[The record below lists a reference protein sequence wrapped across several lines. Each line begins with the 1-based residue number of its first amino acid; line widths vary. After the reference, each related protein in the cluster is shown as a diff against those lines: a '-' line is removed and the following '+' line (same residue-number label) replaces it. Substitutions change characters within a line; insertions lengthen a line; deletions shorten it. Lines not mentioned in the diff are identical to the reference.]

1 MPKIFRAFFNFF
13 QFAIQYVRFSER
25 RALIEYYLARYRFF
39 WKKKKPSS
47 EKYPFVIHD
56 PFELFGDEIGGFEK
70 LYLVGDNWVDNRDK
84 PIIVVAGCTDW
95 KFGFI
100 ADYLPEFRTAFG
112 SRKFVGL
119 RMIKALWRLS
129 VKPEVVVIWGYT
141 ESFWLRMYLNLRN
154 IPIWRMED
162 AFIRSASLGATHST
176 PYSLVIDKTGLYYNG
191 QKPSDIENLLSHYD
205 FNKNNSF
212 MADAQKILDYV
223 LKQEITKYNP
233 PIICHDNTLK
243 VKKRIL
249 VVGQV
254 DNDSSLRFGNPDK
267 WTMEDMV
274 RLAKRENPTAEI
286 LYRPHPEV
294 YEGYQK
300 SKLKKEN
307 IENYAKVI
315 SPDEHIIELIN
326 RVDHVYTLTSLTGL
340 DALLRGKS
348 ITVLGTPFYAG
359 WGLTDDRCKF
369 KRRHRKLSLLE
380 LFAATYILY
389 PEYLAEKIEGDKV
402 DAILTTIYKIKGDI
416 LEVIYGNT
424 IGIKGDNL
432 SYDQDYKLLCSLKN
446 IENASN
452 EEIKNILIF
461 FKKYDVEDYLL
472 YTFFGLLAQPKR
484 IGFLESIIDIIEY
497 DVYLDF
503 INSIKDEIDIN
514 QRNQLVVKLLVN
526 ATDKNDKN
534 EVEFLFA
541 ETSVAIRSNF
551 QAEIVRD
558 REDAEE
564 IENIEEHKETEE
576 QVAEKIKSSMNI
588 LRLNEFKTQVE
599 YVDYDNA
606 LTTLKKILSTNKQDY
621 ISLLNQG
628 SNLLYEKFEFKKAK
642 GLALF
647 SMMLDINKNNRKA
660 LTKYI
665 ESEYVL
671 NQYQLNASSLEWIFL
686 SIKTNPELI
695 SKYRVMLGREDNLFR
710 LLTNGAYLDK
720 EQSISK
726 MMGYIEDGNY
736 EKAHKLFMQLYDKP
750 GIRHDKLVKVYT
762 DFLHAEGKTGEAI
775 SILNLYRKHNG
786 SEFILRQLIRFYQ
799 FVGQFDKAEAIYQEC
814 IYKKFELNSTI
825 YMPILLSKGEYSRGY
840 EQYINENFTQKLKY
854 LLGEKFRVAE
864 KETEINYVDKSL
876 ILAVYGPGDEIRFAS
891 IYSDLARKFLEKKYT
906 ISCDSR
912 LYSLFKRSYP
922 DIDFLPIERTR
933 NLNSTYPLEK
943 YDQLPSIELT
953 TILDNNGYNSFDRFD
968 KVFLV
973 TDFISKVR
981 KTRNDFK
988 LNSFLMEDKD
998 LFLKFSERLQPYRNK
1013 FLVGVNWRSSL
1024 TNFSRM
1030 EHYLNIE
1037 EISKIFDND
1046 NIVFVNL
1053 QYDNCQN
1060 ELNWANQR
1068 YPGKVINFDDIDQY
1082 NDLESVS
1089 ALMKNL
1095 DLVIAPATSVAELA
1109 GALGVQTWLFSN
1121 SSEIDWRKVDDN
1133 GTDIWHNS
1141 ITIVDVP
1148 EKGNK
1153 KLLVEE
1159 INNRLLKF
1167 TKKVA

>member
-191 QKPSDIENLLSHYD
+191 KKPSDIENLLSHYD
-205 FNKNNSF
+205 FNKDEKLKK
-212 MADAQKILDYV
+212 DAQKILDYIIN
-223 LKQEITKYNP
+223 QDITKYNP
-233 PIICHDNTLK
+233 PVVCHDNTLK
-243 VKKRIL
+243 IKKRIL

-254 DNDSSLRFGNPDK
+254 DNDSSLRYGNPDK

-294 YEGYQK
+294 YEGFQK

-340 DALLRGKS
+340 DALLRGKEV
-348 ITVLGTPFYAG
+348 TVLGTPFYAG

-380 LFAATYILY
+380 LFSAAYILY
-389 PEYLAEKIEGDKV
+389 PDYLAGKKQDLKV
-402 DAILTTIYKIKGDI
+402 DAILTTIYKIKGDV
-416 LEVIYGNT
+416 LELTYGNT
-424 IGIKGDNL
+424 ISIKGDNL
-432 SYDQDYKLLCSLKN
+432 SYDQGYKLLCSLKN

-452 EEIKNILIF
+452 EDLKNILIS
-461 FKKYDVEDYLL
+461 FKKYDIEEYLL
-472 YTFFGLLAQPKR
+472 YVFFGLLPQSKR
-484 IGFLESIIDIIEY
+484 VDFLESIVGVVDYNI
-497 DVYLDF
+497 YLSF
-503 INSIKDEIDIN
+503 INDIKDEIDVN
-514 QRNQLVVKLLVN
+514 DRNQLIINFLANTADKIKKDEAELL
-526 ATDKNDKN
+526 
-534 EVEFLFA
+534 FS
-541 ETSVAIRSNF
+541 ETSVAIQSNF
-551 QAEIVRD
+551 KFENEVENENEEDDQEHHSEIK
-558 REDAEE
+558 EE
-564 IENIEEHKETEE
+564 
-576 QVAEKIKSSMNI
+576 VLEKLRSSI
-588 LRLNEFKTQVE
+588 TTLRQNELKTQIE
-599 YVDYDNA
+599 YVDYEGA
-606 LTTLKKILSTNKQDY
+606 LSTLKKILATKKQDY
-621 ISLLNQG
+621 IGLLNQA
-628 SNLLYEKFEFKKAK
+628 SNLLYDKFEFKKSK
-642 GLALF
+642 GLALL
-647 SMMLDINKNNRKA
+647 SMMLDINRNNRKA

-665 ESEYVL
+665 ESEYIL
-671 NQYQLNASSLEWIFL
+671 NDYKLNASSLEWIFL

-695 SKYRVMLGREDNLFR
+695 SKYRSMLGREDNLFF
-710 LLTNGAYLDK
+710 LLSSGVYLDK

-726 MMGYIEDGNY
+726 MMGYVEDGNY

-750 GIRHDKLVKVYT
+750 GVRHDKLVKVYT
-762 DFLHAEGKTGEAI
+762 DFLHAEGKTKEAI
-775 SILNLYRKHNG
+775 GILNLYKKHNS
-786 SEFILRQLIRFYQ
+786 SEFILRQLLRFYQ
-799 FVGQFDKAEAIYQEC
+799 FVGEFDNAEAIYQEC
-814 IYKKFELNSTI
+814 SDRKFELNSTL
-825 YMPILLSKGEYSRGY
+825 YMPILLSKGEYKYGY
-840 EQYINENFTQKLKY
+840 GQYINENFTSKLKY
-854 LLGEKFRVAE
+854 LLGSKFRVAE
-864 KETEINYVDKSL
+864 SDKDIQYEDKSI
-876 ILAVYGPGDEIRFAS
+876 ILAVYGPGDEIRFSS
-891 IYSDLARKFLEKKYT
+891 IYSDLVNNFGNKSYS
-906 ISCDSR
+906 ISCDNR

-922 DIDFLPIERTR
+922 FVSFVPIARTR
-933 NLNSTYPLEK
+933 SMNATYPVEK
-943 YDQLPSIELT
+943 YNQLPSVDLT
-953 TILDNNGYNSFDRFD
+953 TILDNDSFNQLEKFE
-968 KVFLV
+968 KIFLV
-973 TDFISKVR
+973 TDFISNVR
-981 KTRNDFK
+981 EDKKDFHGD
-988 LNSFLMEDKD
+988 SFLKVDKD
-998 LFLKFSERLQPYRNK
+998 LSLKFSKKLAPFK
-1013 FLVGVNWRSSL
+1013 DKLLVGINWRSSL

-1030 EHYLNIE
+1030 EHYLNVE
-1037 EISKIFDND
+1037 EIGELFEND
-1046 NIVFVNL
+1046 NITFVNL
-1053 QYDNCQN
+1053 QYDDCQN
-1060 ELNWANQR
+1060 ELNWINEK
-1068 YPGKVINFDDIDQY
+1068 YPGKIINFDDIDQF
-1082 NDLESVS
+1082 NDFESVS

-1109 GALGVQTWLFSN
+1109 GALGVKTWLFSN

-1167 TKKVA
+1167 TKKVV